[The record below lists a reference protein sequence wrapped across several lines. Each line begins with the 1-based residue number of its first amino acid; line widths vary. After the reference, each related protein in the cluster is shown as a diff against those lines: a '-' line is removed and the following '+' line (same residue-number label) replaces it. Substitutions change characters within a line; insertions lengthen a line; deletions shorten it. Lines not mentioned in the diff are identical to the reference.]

1 MPNDKRYIE
10 VIISS
15 LLIIAI
21 SIREID
27 GEIHL
32 EVIPLNSYIKSSYE
46 MIFGVWMKLKQNW
59 PGHFH
64 HNRISEVTTEGEK
77 HPLQTG
83 HMIQL

>member
-1 MPNDKRYIE
+1 MRNDKRYIE

-27 GEIHL
+27 GEIHP

-46 MIFGVWMKLKQNW
+46 MIFGVWMELKQNW

-83 HMIQL
+83 HVI